1 MLGLKMTTDPKW
13 ANIAENNIEEILSD
27 HAFCEQK
34 AASNAIWLIVN
45 YPEYSDLVTQM
56 LAIAQEELQHFGQV
70 HDIILH
76 KGLVLGRERKDNY
89 VNELVQFMR
98 RGYQRNVVLVDRLLF
113 SAIIEARSCERFKV
127 LHKNI
132 KDQQLSKFY
141 YDLMVS
147 EANHYTVFIA
157 LARKYANGINVD
169 ERWQQWLEFE
179 ATVIEKYGQ
188 SEAIHG

>member
-70 HDIILH
+70 HEIILN